1 MAVRNLIGGS
11 PSGAPAHS
19 IGVISS
25 TTDSTG
31 CAPTSASNDTASVGS
46 SSASGVTA
54 SVGSSSALPKPVLS
68 ADDLNAVEAELD
80 QIEQSLRQLAD
91 DGGNSAEVLSWMPTE
106 SHKTQD

>member
-31 CAPTSASNDTASVGS
+31 CAPTSASND
-46 SSASGVTA
+46 TA